1 MLIRI
6 RNKSI
11 KFHVKVLRT
20 LLDWTTI
27 PFQRLYEVL
36 LNTWWANIFCNL
48 ELLFLFKRKY
58 IYLWKLWLK
67 VSSHDVGVTP
77 KGRAIQRAHV
87 TRHDREG
94 VFHWFNI
101 KKIIEI
107 KIGSFFFILIL
118 FIFIKHTNDL
128 VCCKKT
134 ETLWFYLHIKFQCYV
149 WILPMYIWIHT
160 HPSADIF
167 SYHFICPE
175 RKISEKHVFF
185 FQENKAI
192 DW

>member
-101 KKIIEI
+101 KKSLKLKFAHSFLSLFYSFLSNTPMIEYAAKKPRHFNFTSI
-107 KIGSFFFILIL
+107 SNFNATFEFYLCIFEYTHIHPRIFFHTIL
-118 FIFIKHTNDL
+118 FVLREK
-128 VCCKKT
+128 
-134 ETLWFYLHIKFQCYV
+134 
-149 WILPMYIWIHT
+149 
-160 HPSADIF
+160 S
-167 SYHFICPE
+167 
-175 RKISEKHVFF
+175 RKNMCFF